1 MNAVTGA
8 SPIEQATQ
16 EIRFAIVM
24 YGGVSLAVYIH
35 GVAQELLRL
44 VRATSGVDISDDPVA
59 CIYAEMSRDVRDI
72 EARNGARRRTRF
84 VIDILSGTSAGGI
97 NAVFLA
103 KALAM
108 RARHLNDLRNTW
120 LTAGDIDKL
129 FSRPSAFAR
138 TRSLLNGN
146 WMYQELYEAFD
157 RMSRGARDPR
167 TSPQERI
174 DLYVTTTDL
183 NGIPLPLRLTDIAI
197 QEEIHKGFFH
207 FRLDNVC
214 LTDNPNATALDAAL
228 DKLCRNDFAAEYDPM
243 LAFASRATSSFPF
256 AFAPVKLAD
265 IKMVIGTNAYNKMRD
280 RFLAF
285 FKWVPEPPPPIPV
298 KNPVSVEE
306 RELADGG
313 YLNNKPFDHV
323 IDALTFR
330 PAKCLHTRK
339 LLFVDP
345 FPEIAGDQSD
355 QAHFDFV
362 ENSLAAALTLPRYQ
376 TIREEVQRVKVS
388 NRTQLRLDQLRSRV
402 MAAPHMRLAAFAEV
416 TLDELTAQY
425 GPGYGTYHAV
435 RLFDVTDDIAYTVA
449 GLRVSSDL
457 YLALRYLV
465 RAWRESRYN
474 GNGDGGKEKEAKFFT
489 EFDFSF
495 RMRRAIHLLEWIRNE
510 ANSSETCDALIR
522 QLTRLLRKR
531 EQLSLASEINPV
543 WRVMRKLSDE
553 LHIGWDRI
561 GAILAPTDDAERT
574 KIAMTLYQEAPKLS
588 EVTQLIADEWKA
600 VFDQNRDELAKLRA
614 ANKALDEQY
623 QRFDFQDMISLAFL
637 EGSDVSEHTE
647 TEIYRISP
655 ADGLNGGRLDRK
667 LAGYQAGA
675 FGAFLK
681 PEWRQNDI
689 LWGRLDAAR
698 RLVHTILNHDQDEAL
713 RDRYVCLLQE
723 AILRQEYDLGMKTL
737 APVVSGN
744 SGAMSVQTFLENHYE
759 LPAAPAP
766 AQSATRVAVAMD
778 ILGRMIED
786 DLDKKGRVA
795 SLLRCFGGWGV
806 ALVALLTPGGIGRV
820 FFKYWLFLLTV
831 CALLICVFAWWEAD
845 DSLRN
850 VGLYGLSAA
859 ALIWLIAKAIGSYLS
874 GKVPIWIK
882 AVVVFP
888 LALGIVAIFL
898 TGCWHLVLD
907 ARELGTHIGKSLSSL
922 SGGK

>member
-1 MNAVTGA
+1 MP
-8 SPIEQATQ
+8 PIEQATQ
-16 EIRFAIVM
+16 EIRFAVVM

-44 VRATSGVDISDDPVA
+44 VRATSDADISDDPVA
-59 CIYAEMSRDVRDI
+59 CIYGEMSRDVRDI
-72 EARNGARRRTRF
+72 RTRGGGSRPTRF

-103 KALAM
+103 KALAI

-120 LTAGDIDKL
+120 LSAGDIDKL
-129 FSRPSAFAR
+129 FSRQSAFTP

-146 WMYQELYEAFD
+146 WMYQELFEAFD
-157 RMSRGARDPR
+157 RMSRGECDPS
-167 TSPQERI
+167 TSSREQI

-183 NGIPLPLRLTDIAI
+183 NGIPLPLRLTDMEI

-207 FRLDNVC
+207 FRLDNIC
-214 LTDNPNATALDAAL
+214 LTEDPHATALDVTL

-265 IKMVIGTNAYNKMRD
+265 ISTVIGTEAYSKMKN
-280 RFLAF
+280 RFLEF
-285 FKWVPEPPPPIPV
+285 FKWVPSPLPIAV
-298 KNPVSVEE
+298 KNPVSVEQ

-362 ENSLAAALTLPRYQ
+362 QNSLDAAITLPRYQ
-376 TIREEVQRVKVS
+376 TIRQEVQRIKES
-388 NRTQLRLDQLRSRV
+388 NRTQSRLHQLQNRV
-402 MAAPHMRLAAFAEV
+402 MAAPHLRLSAFAET
-416 TLDELTAQY
+416 TLDELTALY

-435 RLFDVTDDIAYTVA
+435 RLFDITDDIAYTVA
-449 GLRVSSDL
+449 GVRFSSDL
-457 YLALRYLV
+457 YIALRYLV
-465 RAWRESRYN
+465 RAWRETRYN
-474 GNGDGGKEKEAKFFT
+474 GNGDDGKEKEAKFFT
-489 EFDFSF
+489 DFDFSF
-495 RMRRAIHLLEWIRNE
+495 RMRRAIHLLEWIRNVE
-510 ANSSETCDALIR
+510 NSGETCDALIR

-531 EQLSLASEINPV
+531 EQLSLSSEVNPV
-543 WRVMRKLSDE
+543 WRVMQRLRDE
-553 LHIGWDRI
+553 LHVDWDRI
-561 GAILAPTDDAERT
+561 GGILTPIDDDERLR
-574 KIAMTLYQEAPKLS
+574 IAMALYKEAPKLS
-588 EVTQLIADEWKA
+588 EVTQVIADEWKA
-600 VFDQNRDELAKLRA
+600 VFDQNRDELARLRA
-614 ANKALDEQY
+614 ANKELDEQY

-637 EGSDVSEHTE
+637 EGSEVSEHTE

-655 ADGLNGGRLDRK
+655 ADGINGSKLNEK
-667 LAGYQAGA
+667 LAGYKAGA

-681 PEWRQNDI
+681 TEWRQNDI
-689 LWGRLDAAR
+689 LWGRLDAATR
-698 RLVHTILNHDQDEAL
+698 IVHAVLNYDQDKEL
-713 RDRYVCLLQE
+713 RDRYVSRLQE

-737 APVVSGN
+737 APGVSRAPD
-744 SGAMSVQTFLENHYE
+744 SISAQTFLENHYE
-759 LPAAPAP
+759 LPSAPTP

-786 DLDKKGRVA
+786 DLDQKGRVA
-795 SLLRCFGGWGV
+795 SLLKTFGGWGV
-806 ALVALLTPGGIGRV
+806 GLVALLTPGGVGRV

-831 CALLICVFAWWEAD
+831 CALLIWAFAWLMKAD
-845 DSLRN
+845 PLRD
-850 VGLYGLSAA
+850 VGIYGLAA
-859 ALIWLIAKAIGSYLS
+859 AVLIWIIAKATGSYLS

-882 AVVVFP
+882 ALVVFP
-888 LALGIVAIFL
+888 VSLAIVAIIL
-898 TGCWHLVLD
+898 TGFRHLLPD
-907 ARELGTHIGKSLSSL
+907 AREVWNHIAESLSSVAG
-922 SGGK
+922 SK